1 MTLSRE
7 EKELKKQKKRE
18 AKRIAQEQRERSNQ
32 SFFQTKLESNTK
44 SGTAFVVGNGTSRSL
59 IDIHALHNHGVV
71 FGCNGL
77 YRQHRP
83 DYLIAVDVK
92 MILEIN
98 REGYNV
104 HNEVWTNYNKA
115 YEKLKNLNYFKPSKG
130 WSSGPTALH
139 MSTEKGFKTIY
150 ILGFDYKGL
159 QDGRKFNN
167 MYADTNNYKRSSDGA
182 TYYGNWLKQTKT
194 VIEQNPAV
202 QYVRVVDHD
211 TFMPPE
217 LSNLTNLRTM
227 KKEAFIHLFNNK
239 L

>member
-1 MTLSRE
+1 MALSKE
-7 EKELKKQKKRE
+7 EIKLKKQQKRE
-18 AKRIAQEQRERSNQ
+18 AKRIANENRNRAVE
-32 SFFQTKLESNTK
+32 SFYQPKLESNTGAK
-44 SGTAFVVGNGTSRSL
+44 TAFVIGNGTSRST
-59 IDIHALHNHGVV
+59 IDIHKLHNHGVL

-98 REGYNV
+98 KEGYNV

-115 YEKLKNLNYFKPSKG
+115 FEKLSNLNYFKPSKG
-130 WSSGPTALH
+130 WSSGPTALN
-139 MSTEKGFKTIY
+139 MATQNGFKTIY

-194 VIEQNPAV
+194 VIEQNPTV
-202 QYVRVVDHD
+202 QYVRVVDYD

-217 LSNLTNLRTM
+217 LSNLKNLKTM
-227 KKEAFIHLFNNK
+227 RKQAFIELYNK
-239 L
+239 S

>member
-1 MTLSRE
+1 MTLSKE
-7 EKELKKQKKRE
+7 EKQIKKQQKRE
-18 AKRIAQEQRERSNQ
+18 AKRIAREQKE
-32 SFFQTKLESNTK
+32 KLEYVAPTPST
-44 SGTAFVVGNGTSRSL
+44 SAGTAFVIGNGTSRST
-59 IDIHALHNHGVV
+59 IDIDKLHNHGIV

-77 YRQHRP
+77 YRQHTP

-115 YEKLKNLNYFKPSKG
+115 YENLKNLNYFKPSKG

-139 MSTEKGFKTIY
+139 MSTEKGFKVIY

-159 QDGRKFNN
+159 QDGRRFNN
-167 MYADTNNYKRSSDGA
+167 IYSDTSNYKKSSDGA

-194 VIEQNPAV
+194 VIEQNPTV

-217 LSNLTNLRTM
+217 LSKLNNLKIM
-227 KKEAFIHLFNNK
+227 KKQVFIELFNNK
-239 L
+239 I

>member
-1 MTLSRE
+1 MTLSKE
-7 EKELKKQKKRE
+7 EIKLKKQQKRE
-18 AKRIAQEQRERSNQ
+18 AKRISQEQRE
-32 SFFQTKLESNTK
+32 KLEQPLPKIESNTGAK
-44 SGTAFVVGNGTSRSL
+44 TAFVVGNGTSRST
-59 IDIHALHNHGVV
+59 IDIHTLHNHGVV

-98 REGYNV
+98 KEGYNV

-115 YEKLKNLNYFKPSKG
+115 FEKLKNLNYFKPSKG
-130 WSSGPTALH
+130 WSSGPTALN

-194 VIEQNPAV
+194 VIEQNPTV

-217 LSNLTNLRTM
+217 LSNLKNLKIM
-227 KKEAFIHLFNNK
+227 KKQVFIELFNSK
-239 L
+239 